1 MTVLLVMITFDVS
14 CSHWGRRKGSSRGH
28 EMLHVH
34 TASLFQTGSTS
45 LSGPF
50 SSESADWLTLFG
62 LPGWGFLM
70 CVEWFASPWKQMDG
84 GELGIGFYCLASLLP
99 LLPCRSLYFCHTG
112 LDSLDLVMSAFI
124 HVGWLSLPNSFQWFF
139 FYFIIIVFSG
149 LLNKW
154 FGEN

>member
-1 MTVLLVMITFDVS
+1 MFHARIGDEERDPAVDMNCFMFTLRVYFKQDPLLF
-14 CSHWGRRKGSSRGH
+14 
-28 EMLHVH
+28 LVH
-34 TASLFQTGSTS
+34 LALKA
-45 LSGPF
+45 LI
-50 SSESADWLTLFG
+50 DWLCSGFLDEV
-62 LPGWGFLM
+62 FLM